1 MIGSVSRSAT
11 IRVRGVMTSSARR
24 SPNAIERCSS
34 VAVSAASV
42 PCCAERAASDVS
54 SSGERAD
61 ASSSWGSMPRRCS
74 TALAEA
80 LNNAMTGRNTRVKP
94 RMNPWTSF
102 AVPSGRAIARFL
114 GTSSPR
120 TIVNAVA
127 RISPMATEM
136 PDTAPEGTPRS
147 SSGPSMSSAIAG
159 SAMKPISR
167 LVSVMPSWAPES
179 CVERLCSASRTP
191 RAPAS
196 PSSAARSTV
205 ERSTVTNENSAATNA
220 PHASTSPSD
229 TIRRSTSVTG
239 RPSSRPLRPEVRG
252 DCYLEA
258 RRGRRR
264 ASRSSHK

>member
-1 MIGSVSRSAT
+1 
-11 IRVRGVMTSSARR
+11 MTSSARR

-34 VAVSAASV
+34 VAVSGASV

-80 LNNAMTGRNTRVKP
+80 LKREMTGRNRRVKP

-159 SAMKPISR
+159 SAMKPMSR
-167 LVSVMPSWAPES
+167 FVSVMPSWAPES

-196 PSSAARSTV
+196 PSSTARSTV

-239 RPSSRPLRPEVRG
+239 RPSSRPFRPEVRG

-264 ASRSSHK
+264 ASRGSHK